1 MTGTCRN
8 QSVQSKR
15 PSRPRPQL
23 YGFALTDEWI
33 EEFAANK
40 KVTSSD
46 GHISK
51 TTSNVLLYILQE
63 SGFRPYVIQKDEGTA
78 LCIAV
83 GHNRTPEG
91 LKFITRERINKIK
104 RVMDIDEEPSWYYP
118 G

>member
-1 MTGTCRN
+1 MSIAYRD
-8 QSVQSKR
+8 QFVQSKR
-15 PSRPRPQL
+15 PSKTRPQL
-23 YGFALTDEWI
+23 YGYALTDQWI

-40 KVTSSD
+40 RITSSD

-51 TTSNVLLYILQE
+51 TTPNVLLHILRE

-104 RVMDIDEEPSWYYP
+104 RVMGVEEVPSWYYP
-118 G
+118 E